1 MDSDNNIDKKAEKT
15 TSNEDHLTLDQDKPE
30 EDKDRVR
37 SNYFLYELFNLEN
50 KFLFF
55 TWAIIRVLEC
65 LFLSRNYLYAD
76 EYW

>member
-15 TSNEDHLTLDQDKPE
+15 TLNEDHLTLDKDKPE
-30 EDKDRVR
+30 EEKDRVH
-37 SNYFLYELFNLEN
+37 SNYFLYELFNLEK

-55 TWAIIRVLEC
+55 TWAVIRVLEC